1 MARKGR
7 IISST
12 GIYHILMRGN
22 DRLFF
27 SQDDYSQFLELL
39 KKYFSNDAS
48 VYAYSLDKNKI
59 HLAISL
65 QGNPSDKLKPLSTA
79 YARYVNRVY
88 GKAGKLFYDRF
99 VSEPIESNEALSNAV
114 RYITK
119 IPSQLNSESEYSNE
133 ANVCDVKSLGKM
145 INLDELYSLGAVIPC
160 TDDFSYMSDSDLK
173 RLILKLSGL
182 RNTSGNLSVLKEYI
196 IKASTSSNLSKAR
209 LFRIFNIAGVY
220 SDSSRK
226 SKTQKNPIKPKIENT
241 NKAEKTE
248 IKKEN
253 TNNKKELSV
262 WLL

>member
-27 SQDDYSQFLELL
+27 SQDDYNQFLELL

-65 QGNPSDKLKPLSTA
+65 QDNPSDKLKPLSTA

-99 VSEPIESNEALSNAV
+99 VSEPIESNEALFNAV

-119 IPSQLNSESEYSNE
+119 IPSHLNSESEYSNE
-133 ANVCDVKSLGKM
+133 AKVCNIKGLSKM
-145 INLDELYSLGAVIPC
+145 IKLDELYSPDAVMPC
-160 TDDFSYMSDSDLK
+160 IDDFSFMSDSDLK

-182 RNTSGNLSVLKEYI
+182 RNTSGNLSALREYI
-196 IKASTSSNLSKAR
+196 IKASASSNLSKAR
-209 LFRIFNIAGVY
+209 LFRIFNFVGVY
-220 SDSSRK
+220 SDSSKK
-226 SKTQKNPIKPKIENT
+226 SITQKNPIKTKIENADKADKTEITEENT
-241 NKAEKTE
+241 NK
-248 IKKEN
+248 
-253 TNNKKELSV
+253 KKELSV

>member
-1 MARKGR
+1 
-7 IISST
+7 
-12 GIYHILMRGN
+12 
-22 DRLFF
+22 
-27 SQDDYSQFLELL
+27 
-39 KKYFSNDAS
+39 
-48 VYAYSLDKNKI
+48 
-59 HLAISL
+59 
-65 QGNPSDKLKPLSTA
+65 
-79 YARYVNRVY
+79 
-88 GKAGKLFYDRF
+88 
-99 VSEPIESNEALSNAV
+99 
-114 RYITK
+114 
-119 IPSQLNSESEYSNE
+119 
-133 ANVCDVKSLGKM
+133 M

-173 RLILKLSGL
+173 RIILKLSGL

-253 TNNKKELSV
+253 TNNKKGLSV